1 MLRSMT
7 GYGRSERAVAGKI
20 FLVELRSLNG
30 KQFDLLLKIPT
41 QLKPFEFEIRSLISE
56 SLMRGSVECTITIKQ
71 NGTSRPSTIN
81 LNLAASYYTQLKELA
96 DGLEADDSHL
106 LASILRLPEVVA
118 NSTEQLE
125 EHEWL
130 EFKGIL
136 AEAIEKINQHR
147 INEGIALESELLL
160 RIGNIEALQ
169 KKLMVFEPV
178 RKQKIRD
185 NILRLLDEQM
195 GKDGVDMNRFEQE
208 LIYYIEKIDVTEE
221 QVRLTNHCS
230 YFRTLLKEQ
239 EVSKGRKLSFLLQ
252 ELGREINTTGSK
264 AYDSEMQKCVVEMK
278 DELEKA
284 KEQVLNIL

>member
-1 MLRSMT
+1 MT
-7 GYGRSERAVAGKI
+7 GYGRAERTIGGKV

-30 KQFDLLLKIPT
+30 KQFDLLLKIPA
-41 QLKPFEFEIRSLISE
+41 QLKPFEFEIRNFISE
-56 SLMRGSVECTITIKQ
+56 ALIRGSVECTINIKQ
-71 NGTSRPSTIN
+71 NGTLKPSTIN
-81 LNLAASYYTQLKELA
+81 LDLAASYYMQLKELA
-96 DGLEADDSHL
+96 DGLEADDSQL

-118 NSTEQLE
+118 TSTDQME
-125 EHEWL
+125 EHEWE
-130 EFKGIL
+130 EFKHVL
-136 AEAIEKINQHR
+136 TDAIEKINGHR
-147 INEGIALESELLL
+147 MDEGKALEAELLL
-160 RIGNIEALQ
+160 RIANIEQLQ
-169 KKLMVFEPV
+169 KKLMVVEPL

-185 NILRLLDEQM
+185 NILRLLDEQV

-208 LIYYIEKIDVTEE
+208 LIYYIEKLDITEE

-230 YFRTLLKEQ
+230 YFRALLEEN

-264 AYDSEMQKCVVEMK
+264 AYDSDIQKCVVEMK

>member
-7 GYGRSERAVAGKI
+7 GYGRSERAVGGKV

-30 KQFDLLLKIPT
+30 KQFDLLLKIPA
-41 QLKPFEFEIRSLISE
+41 QLKPFEFDIRNILSE
-56 SLMRGSVECTITIKQ
+56 FLVRGSVECTITIKQ
-71 NGTSRPSTIN
+71 NGTLKPSTIN
-81 LNLAASYYTQLKELA
+81 LDLAASYYTQLKELA
-96 DGLEADDSHL
+96 DGLEADDSQL

-118 NSTEQLE
+118 TAADQLE
-125 EHEWL
+125 AHEWE
-130 EFKGIL
+130 EFKLVL
-136 AEAIEKINQHR
+136 ADAVEKINQHR
-147 INEGIALESELLL
+147 MDEGKALETELLL
-160 RIGNIEALQ
+160 RIHNIEELQ
-169 KKLMVFEPV
+169 KKLMAVEPL

-185 NILRLLDEQM
+185 NILRLLDEQV
-195 GKDGVDMNRFEQE
+195 GKEAVDMNRFEQE

-230 YFRTLLKEQ
+230 YFRTLLNEN

-264 AYDSEMQKCVVEMK
+264 AYDSDIQKCVVEMK